1 MKVIRVNSN
10 ELSVKSILADW
21 ERAETEKEKMRT
33 AVSADAILTTNKEYL
48 TPMEKAKLLKIAAY
62 LDKYHVKK
70 KIVSDVKMGEE
81 VAEITTEFVTDMCKI
96 ADKYEVDRDKHM
108 INIVTTL
115 AALCAKGS
123 FKGVELN
130 GGTND

>member
-1 MKVIRVNSN
+1 MKVINVNASD
-10 ELSVKSILADW
+10 LSVNAILAEW
-21 ERAETEKEKMRT
+21 AKAESEKEKIKAAAM
-33 AVSADAILTTNKEYL
+33 ADAMLTLRKDKL
-48 TPMEKAKLLKIAAY
+48 TPMEKAKLLQVAAY

-70 KIVSDVKMGEE
+70 IGSDIKMGEE
-81 VAEITTEFVTDMCKI
+81 VAEIATEFVADMCKI

-130 GGTND
+130 GGAND

>member
-1 MKVIRVNSN
+1 
-10 ELSVKSILADW
+10 
-21 ERAETEKEKMRT
+21 
-33 AVSADAILTTNKEYL
+33 
-48 TPMEKAKLLKIAAY
+48 
-62 LDKYHVKK
+62 
-70 KIVSDVKMGEE
+70 MGEE

-123 FKGVELN
+123 FKGVKLN